1 VGAPSGE
8 PLLRGAA
15 VWQGYG
21 FHTFDSYPSP
31 NQKNVRGVRMVEIL
45 VQPSFGLSGKTS
57 QPLAELRHR
66 INLCQ
71 RKEGEIM
78 KHLLKALNPN
88 LTPQTSSLRA
98 DQTRNNAGGFVWKVS
113 DEGRFL
119 RFLILGTEGATYYA
133 SEAKQTKLES
143 EFVKTFVTLE
153 GVRAVQ
159 IIREVA
165 RDNRAPKA
173 DTSLLALAA
182 VAKLGS
188 LEARKAA
195 WDALPEVART
205 GTHLLHFLEFVQLF
219 GGWGRLTRGGVAK
232 LYNDMPLEKLAIW
245 AVKYKARDGWS
256 QADALRLAHP
266 KTADVSRNAIYKFI
280 VDGVLDGEATDAA
293 LGLIRGHL
301 LALEAKTDAN
311 AAALMRE
318 YRLPIEAVPTH
329 LRGERVYRMALETNG
344 ITWALRNLG
353 NLGRIGLLK
362 PGKWDVIE
370 QVVARVTDEVAIKKG
385 RVHPIDALK
394 AMLVYGNGKGVRR
407 AHARNQGGSGEWAVV
422 PQVKDALETAFYK
435 AFGAVKP
442 TGKRFVLGLDVS
454 GSMTT
459 GAIAG
464 VPGLTPNLGSTAMA
478 MVTLRSE
485 TNAHVMGFGDSFRDL
500 GIRPKDTLEAALA
513 KTQNQSFGATDC
525 ALPMIWAMQNKVV
538 ADAFVIYTDNE
549 TWHGKIHPAKA
560 LEQYRHKMGVD
571 ARLIVVGMTAT
582 GFTIADP
589 KDAGMLDVVGFDGSA
604 PNLISSFVKGEF

>member
-1 VGAPSGE
+1 
-8 PLLRGAA
+8 
-15 VWQGYG
+15 
-21 FHTFDSYPSP
+21 
-31 NQKNVRGVRMVEIL
+31 
-45 VQPSFGLSGKTS
+45 
-57 QPLAELRHR
+57 
-66 INLCQ
+66 
-71 RKEGEIM
+71 M

-88 LTPQTSSLRA
+88 LTPQTLSLRA

-113 DEGRFL
+113 DEMRFL
-119 RFLILGTEGATYYA
+119 RFLILGTEGGTYYA
-133 SEAKQTKLES
+133 SEQKQTKLES

-159 IIREVA
+159 LIREVA

-173 DTSLLALAA
+173 DASLLALAA
-182 VAKLGS
+182 VAKLGN

-195 WDALPEVART
+195 WEALPEIART

-219 GGWGRLTRGGVAK
+219 GGWGRLTRAGVAK
-232 LYNDMPLEKLAIW
+232 LYNDMPLEKLSMW

-266 KTADVSRNAIYKFI
+266 KTSDVNRNAIFKFI
-280 VDGVLDGEATDAA
+280 VDGVFEGEATDVA
-293 LGLIRGHL
+293 LNLIRGHL
-301 LALEAKTDAN
+301 LAMNAKTDAN

-318 YRLPIEAVPTH
+318 YRLPMEAIPTH
-329 LRGERVYRMALETNG
+329 LRGSAVYRMALETNG

-353 NLGRIGLLK
+353 NLGRIGLLT

-370 QVVARVTDEVAIKKG
+370 QVVARVTDDAAIKKG
-385 RVHPIDALK
+385 RVHPLDALK
-394 AMLVYGNGKGVRR
+394 AMMVYGSGKGVR
-407 AHARNQGGSGEWAVV
+407 GDGEWSVV

-485 TNAHVMGFGDSFRDL
+485 VNAHVMGFGDSFRDL
-500 GIRPKDTLEAALA
+500 GIRPKDTLEAALK

-525 ALPMIWAMQNKVV
+525 ALPMIWAMQNRVV

-604 PNLISSFVKGEF
+604 PNLISSFLKGEF